1 MSGHQYRTLRSA
13 VRRLRPSAAS
23 IAAAA
28 AVQDPGLLLQLHTTL
43 RQSLI
48 DKPVEVQHAGPKPAD
63 IRDRINPLHC
73 F

>member
-1 MSGHQYRTLRSA
+1 MRTHQYRTLRSA

-28 AVQDPGLLLQLHTTL
+28 AVENPELLLHLRATL

-48 DKPVEVQHAGPKPAD
+48 DKPVEAQHAGRKPAD
-63 IRDRINPLHC
+63 VRDRTDPLHC